1 LTWDYG
7 RLVSEVYE
15 LDKPIGHSFGDVEYY
30 TRALAGTD
38 GPVLEPAVGTGRI
51 LIPLLQAGL
60 QAEGNDVSGH
70 MLAICRE
77 HCAERGLEP
86 VLREASMTTF
96 TAPGRYAAIVLPAG
110 SFGLVTGRDAALTAL
125 GCFRDSLRAGGR
137 LILDLDAPGL
147 IAGPGSDP
155 VRHWRRDPFL
165 WTLQTMKVEQDQAAG
180 QVTWFGRYEKWSD
193 GGLVATELQLL
204 RLQHWS
210 ITEFTSL
217 LTEAGFTGIEVTA
230 SYQDNH
236 PPGAD
241 DATWTFHAQRA

>member
-1 LTWDYG
+1 MTWNYG
-7 RLVSEVYE
+7 TLASEVYE

-30 TRALAGTD
+30 TQGAGRDRRAGARA
-38 GPVLEPAVGTGRI
+38 AVGTGRM

-60 QAEGNDVSGH
+60 QVEGYDVSLH

-77 HCAERGLEP
+77 HCAERGLDP
-86 VLREASMTTF
+86 ILHEASMTTF

-110 SFGLVTGRDAALTAL
+110 SFGLVTGRDAALTAF

-147 IAGPGSDP
+147 TTGPASDQ

-165 WTLQTMKVEQDQAAG
+165 WTLQTMKIEQDRAAQ
-180 QVTWFGRYEKWSD
+180 QVTWFGRYEKWQD
-193 GGLVATELQLL
+193 GGLIATELQLL
-204 RLQHWS
+204 RFQYWS
-210 ITEFTSL
+210 LTEFTSL

-230 SYQDNH
+230 SYQDSRR
-236 PPGAD
+236 PGPD
-241 DATWTFHAQRA
+241 DATWTFHAHRA

>member
-7 RLVSEVYE
+7 TLASEVYE

-38 GPVLEPAVGTGRI
+38 GPVLEPAVGTGRM

-60 QAEGNDVSGH
+60 QVEGYDVSPH
-70 MLAICRE
+70 MLAICRD
-77 HCAERGLEP
+77 HCAERRLDP

-96 TAPGRYAAIVLPAG
+96 TAPGRYAAIVLPAS

-137 LILDLDAPGL
+137 LILDVDAPGL
-147 IAGPGSDP
+147 ITGPASDR

-165 WTLQTMKVEQDQAAG
+165 WTLQTMKTEQDRAAQ
-180 QVTWFGRYEKWSD
+180 QVTWFGRYEKWQD
-193 GGLVATELQLL
+193 GGLIATELQLL

-210 ITEFTSL
+210 LTEFTSL

-230 SYQDNH
+230 SYQDGRQ
-236 PPGAD
+236 PGPD